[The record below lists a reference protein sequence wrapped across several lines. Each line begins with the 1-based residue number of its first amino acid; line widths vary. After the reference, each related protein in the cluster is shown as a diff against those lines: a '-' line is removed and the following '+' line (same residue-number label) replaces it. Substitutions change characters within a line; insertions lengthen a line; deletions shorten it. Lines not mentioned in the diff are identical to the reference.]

1 MTQKRKIKVLVGTG
15 IGNALEWFDW
25 NVYVTFSAY
34 FATQIFNDQDSSS
47 ALLYTLAVFAVG
59 FAARPVGGVLFGWIS
74 DRIGRKHSLTLAVA
88 GISVGSLLIAFCPTY
103 SQVGWWSS
111 LILLTARIIQG
122 LADGGEIPTAQTYLA
137 EHAPAD
143 RRGLWASS
151 IYVTGTLGLM
161 LGIGLGLVLETT
173 LSAAQM
179 SSWGWRIPF
188 VLGAIMGLFAWWMRS
203 GLDETEAFVAQ
214 EKTQKAKPEKRENLY
229 LSILKNWRTALR
241 VIGMTCGGTV
251 IYYVW
256 NVAMPT
262 LAQSEFGYDPAQA
275 FACTLIGN
283 VIFLF
288 ALVFWGWLSDIVGR
302 KPLLLLSMVGS
313 ALCYFPLV
321 WWIQNAQSSFAL
333 IGAVSLQLVLLAATS
348 GHSPATYAEM
358 FPTSQRTSGFG
369 IPYAATIALFGGTA
383 AMVMTWIGDPI
394 RFGFYSVPL
403 TLVSIITVI
412 FMPETKGRDLHD

>member
-188 VLGAIMGLFAWWMRS
+188 VLGAIMGLFAWWM
-203 GLDETEAFVAQ
+203 
-214 EKTQKAKPEKRENLY
+214 
-229 LSILKNWRTALR
+229 
-241 VIGMTCGGTV
+241 
-251 IYYVW
+251 
-256 NVAMPT
+256 
-262 LAQSEFGYDPAQA
+262 
-275 FACTLIGN
+275 
-283 VIFLF
+283 
-288 ALVFWGWLSDIVGR
+288 
-302 KPLLLLSMVGS
+302 LLS
-313 ALCYFPLV
+313 
-321 WWIQNAQSSFAL
+321 L
-333 IGAVSLQLVLLAATS
+333 I
-348 GHSPATYAEM
+348 H
-358 FPTSQRTSGFG
+358 
-369 IPYAATIALFGGTA
+369 I
-383 AMVMTWIGDPI
+383 
-394 RFGFYSVPL
+394 
-403 TLVSIITVI
+403 
-412 FMPETKGRDLHD
+412 